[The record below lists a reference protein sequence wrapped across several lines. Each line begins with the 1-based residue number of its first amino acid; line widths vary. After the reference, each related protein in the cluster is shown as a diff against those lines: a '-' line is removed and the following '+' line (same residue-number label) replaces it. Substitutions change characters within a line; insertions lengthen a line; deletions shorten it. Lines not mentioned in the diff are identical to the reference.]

1 VVLCLRLETLHQFL
15 ADFPQRLP
23 QRTAISIVPQGEP
36 ANQLDGQSIL
46 KHVEDSR
53 NKWLI

>member
-1 VVLCLRLETLHQFL
+1 MNFSPIFHSAFHS
-15 ADFPQRLP
+15 AS
-23 QRTAISIVPQGEP
+23 AISIVPQGEP

-53 NKWLI
+53 KKWLI